1 MIKYFSDRENGT
13 PSRNLEEITIPIWN
27 GIVLI
32 IKEFIANNSL
42 AASFP
47 NKCSDSEEVCGCD
60 EKALNDGIRSFIPNL
75 GVGLDRLEEQETSP
89 LDELLVDAKIDT
101 YSVLDLIEYIYH
113 NLKDAEK
120 VGEYHAFFKHFHYRF
135 EDKGLNKKYY
145 RQKINALLERNG
157 LIYTLTDKGEIHR
170 VIPLPIELTIH
181 QFINT
186 NDVDLNKL
194 VSEAIGKIVLPKKE
208 DRKYALEKLWD
219 AFERSKTYFVEE
231 KIDKKNSME
240 QVLDKLCNGHKDFR
254 ELLNAECKALTEI
267 GNKFQIRHFEKDKI
281 AIEDANE
288 IDYLFYRMFSY
299 IHLFSKCIH

>member
-1 MIKYFSDRENGT
+1 M
-13 PSRNLEEITIPIWN
+13 
-27 GIVLI
+27 
-32 IKEFIANNSL
+32 
-42 AASFP
+42 
-47 NKCSDSEEVCGCD
+47 
-60 EKALNDGIRSFIPNL
+60 
-75 GVGLDRLEEQETSP
+75 
-89 LDELLVDAKIDT
+89 
-101 YSVLDLIEYIYH
+101 
-113 NLKDAEK
+113 
-120 VGEYHAFFKHFHYRF
+120 GEYHAFFKHFHYRF

-281 AIEDANE
+281 AIEE
-288 IDYLFYRMFSY
+288 ITYFIVCFHTFICFLNVFISIQLTLGHVTSNNPLKGGLCSSLIM
-299 IHLFSKCIH
+299 